1 MRYIKWPPPPPSPSP
16 PQVVNKILEYV
27 LQDDVLLSGPVL
39 GIGEIGKCWGRR
51 RSLGTKMALFIY
63 FPFFFSILL
72 QYYKFK
78 MLHKRRS
85 SHKNNDFI
93 ALLSSTH
100 DLPPH
105 SRTST
110 YISYLIV
117 KDVHL
122 YIITVSK
129 RPKPSGA
136 RGGGGGFTRGVIIKQ
151 TSL

>member
-1 MRYIKWPPPPPSPSP
+1 
-16 PQVVNKILEYV
+16 
-27 LQDDVLLSGPVL
+27 
-39 GIGEIGKCWGRR
+39 
-51 RSLGTKMALFIY
+51 
-63 FPFFFSILL
+63 
-72 QYYKFK
+72 
-78 MLHKRRS
+78 MLHKKWS

-93 ALLSSTH
+93 GLLSSTH

-136 RGGGGGFTRGVIIKQ
+136 RGGIDQRCNHYHYMNDDDQ
-151 TSL
+151 TN